1 MTVRSRILTFGL
13 KGDLLNKMLR
23 EKKVFLL
30 FLVPFPLWF
39 LPPRFRYQ
47 DRAFLEALHAATQL
61 LYLPE
66 SPACSQLTQLPMVHM
81 MLTQHS
87 LFLPTLLRSTE
98 EEPADSPVRGTSS
111 PHTPLQTH
119 SFFSDSIKLA
129 VHWS

>member
-23 EKKVFLL
+23 KKKVFLL
-30 FLVPFPLWF
+30 FVTPFPLCF

-47 DRAFLEALHAATQL
+47 DRAFLEALCAATQL

-66 SPACSQLTQLPMVHM
+66 SPVCSQLTQLPVVHM

-87 LFLPTLLRSTE
+87 LFLPTLLRTTE
-98 EEPADSPVRGTSS
+98 EEPADTPVRGASS
-111 PHTPLQTH
+111 PHAPLQTV
-119 SFFSDSIKLA
+119 SFPIPSS
-129 VHWS
+129 